1 VSTDRVSATGPDPRQ
16 RLLAATMEHVAGHGL
31 ADLSLRGLAAAIGT
45 SHRMLIYHFGS
56 KEGLLAELVATV
68 EAGQRAALEQ
78 FVGTPDTSPAEG
90 LRSFWAG
97 LTDPAVREHERLFFE
112 MVALAIQGRPGT
124 EGLRDSLVE
133 PWLATASRQEGLRG
147 LPADAARALARL
159 GVAVT
164 RGLLLDL
171 LVTGDLAGV
180 DAAMEMFIDAFAVPP
195 RAGAPG
201 AAGG

>member
-1 VSTDRVSATGPDPRQ
+1 VSATGPDPRQ

-31 ADLSLRGLAAAIGT
+31 ADLSLRALAAAIGT

-78 FVGTPDTSPAEG
+78 FAGTPDTPPAEG

-180 DAAMEMFIDAFAVPP
+180 DAAMEMFIDAFAAPP
-195 RAGAPG
+195 PAAGAPG